1 MRNVGGQNKLVTIL
15 AVAVTVLLFVFVGL
29 AVNYCTSTQPEKEIS
44 HEEVKEETVEP
55 VNKDI
60 KPQIERKYIYDVGFA
75 ESVFRNRFNKIANEE
90 LSELGLHI
98 KKDYIY
104 SNNNISVYQVPIDNT
119 SSLMISY
126 ETDSERLRGVVLMGQ
141 PFTDAESVNFLG
153 TIAGIVASMNPELSP
168 EGRGNLLKELGMFS
182 GGHTNYKTINNST
195 IRNDILF
202 KIQGTGGNGVFFY
215 AVAKDID
222 ITAGSSVSRDAPH
235 NIMAD
240 ITNFIIWDAENQK
253 KGISLEKKIN
263 NSQSSLSN
271 NSYNDIQKA
280 EYTLTNFHNKITGKD
295 YNNAYN
301 CLTKSYKKSI
311 NYDGW
316 VNGFNT
322 TVSSMAYDINV
333 ISQTSNK
340 IVLKYILRAEDNPG
354 GIKYFSGEATLIKS
368 GDEWKI
374 DGIQNKQL

>member
-1 MRNVGGQNKLVTIL
+1 MGGQNKLVTIL